1 LKKHVNGLMAV
12 LVLLLIVSNASA
24 QKQPTFA
31 LCSTEGEMSV
41 STLGRALASGE
52 EVYNANCGEVFAE
65 PGRWYIAQGNRAAKQ
80 LLRNDLIPE
89 DKKIIVGVFTS
100 DFRQLTHKGAGVALF
115 IEADPPL
122 EAQLALARALFG
134 EDAEVLIPY
143 MNGTLEFE
151 AATIESMTNKMGVKA
166 HIVGVANEREMLQ
179 AIKRYSYHVD
189 SIIALPDRGLYNR
202 YTIGNILRTS
212 YGFGIPVLGFSSK
225 LVGLGSLATT
235 QLNEQIV
242 VDRIMRWVKKDSSK
256 NGSRQ
261 NIEQVAVVFNS
272 SIARS
277 LNLIIDQYRIT
288 RKTNNLISDSV
299 VKP

>member
-1 LKKHVNGLMAV
+1 LKKHVSGHIAV
-12 LVLLLIVSNASA
+12 LVLLLAVNNAFA

-31 LCSTEGEMSV
+31 LCSTEGGMGV
-41 STLGRALASGE
+41 STLGRALASDK
-52 EVYNANCGEVFAE
+52 EVYNASCGEALAE
-65 PGRWYIAQGNRAAKQ
+65 PGLWYIAQGNQAAKE

-100 DFRQLTHKGAGVALF
+100 DFRQLTHDGAGVGLF
-115 IEADPPL
+115 IEADPPI

-134 EDAEVLIPY
+134 EDSEVLIPY

-151 AATIESMTNKMGVKA
+151 VALIESMTTRMGIKA
-166 HIVGVANEREMLQ
+166 HIVGVENEREMLQ
-179 AIKRYSYHVD
+179 AIKRYSYRVD

-212 YGFGIPVLGFSSK
+212 YGFGIPILGFSSK

-242 VDRIMRWVKKDSSK
+242 VDRIMRWIRKDDSER
-256 NGSRQ
+256 GSLQ
-261 NIEQVAVVFNS
+261 DIEHVVVEFNS

-277 LNLIIDQYRIT
+277 LNLIIDQYRTT
-288 RKTNNLISDSV
+288 RKTNDLISDSV